1 MYLTVDSLVDIN
13 NIITGSNNIT
23 LTKVTVKSYVYDK
36 MYVDKDLIEDKLHE
50 LIDQFSDRKISHRD
64 FYFTLLDKIHPFY
77 DENGRTCKI
86 LFVSSY
92 NFSKTST
99 TQSKELMSIA

>member
-50 LIDQFSDRKISHRD
+50 LIDQFNDRKISHRD

-77 DENGRTCKI
+77 DENGRLVRYYLLAAII
-86 LFVSSY
+86 LARLVQRKAK
-92 NFSKTST
+92 N
-99 TQSKELMSIA
+99 